1 MSRKTQVAII
11 GAGPAG
17 LTAAIYLK
25 RAMLDVVI
33 IDKYAPGGK
42 VNNTAHIENYPGYE
56 LINGPEL
63 ATKMYEQALS
73 LGAEV
78 SYGNVQ
84 KVDKVGDSLIVTTD
98 EETIEAT
105 YVIVASGTSERLLD
119 VPGEA
124 TYTNRGVSYCAVCD
138 GSFYK
143 GEEVAVVGGGNAALE
158 ESLYLSTIVKKI
170 YLIHRRQGFRASAI
184 IVDKVKNTPN
194 IELVLDSV
202 PLEIVGEKVVDG
214 IKIQNVLTKEESIIP
229 VKAVFPFIGQNP
241 NTDFVKH
248 LGVTTE
254 AGFIVTNH
262 ELETSIKNLYAAG
275 DCVDQKIRQ
284 IVVAAGDGA
293 VAALNIAKHSAL

>member
-158 ESLYLSTIVKKI
+158 EIVMSLK
-170 YLIHRRQGFRASAI
+170 
-184 IVDKVKNTPN
+184 
-194 IELVLDSV
+194 
-202 PLEIVGEKVVDG
+202 
-214 IKIQNVLTKEESIIP
+214 
-229 VKAVFPFIGQNP
+229 
-241 NTDFVKH
+241 
-248 LGVTTE
+248 
-254 AGFIVTNH
+254 
-262 ELETSIKNLYAAG
+262 
-275 DCVDQKIRQ
+275 
-284 IVVAAGDGA
+284 
-293 VAALNIAKHSAL
+293 